1 MSTLNNTLCNTLKC
15 KMCRQ
20 IYKRHSSLAKHEK
33 SIKDANTIKLT
44 IYDLPERAIE
54 EILKQHSRHAGNV
67 HIMVNCTKS
76 VDTYSTLSLIL
87 RDDNWDAK
95 YFSQHQKTFVLLY

>member
-1 MSTLNNTLCNTLKC
+1 MSTLNNTLCNTLK
-15 KMCRQ
+15 
-20 IYKRHSSLAKHEK
+20 SKHEK

-44 IYDLPERAIE
+44 IYDLPKRAIE
-54 EILKQHSRHAGNV
+54 EIHAGNV